1 MATTNT
7 NISREYRDL
16 DLSFKVHPIKKDI
29 NKHIGE
35 YAVINSIKN
44 LMLLGHYEKPFR
56 PDIGSNLRRLL
67 FEPMDNV
74 TSATLERE
82 IETVVGNFEPRVSIS
97 KIQLIP
103 DFDNNGY
110 SINLEFYIVNRT
122 DPVTIKFFLERAR

>member
-1 MATTNT
+1 MATTNS

-29 NKHIGE
+29 NKHVGE

>member
-1 MATTNT
+1 MATVNT

-35 YAVINSIKN
+35 YAVVNSIKN

-74 TSATLERE
+74 TSTTLERE
-82 IETVVGNFEPRVSIS
+82 IETVIGNFEPRVSIS

-110 SINLEFYIVNRT
+110 GVNLEFYIVNRT
-122 DPVTIKFFLERAR
+122 EPVTIKFLLERAR

>member
-1 MATTNT
+1 MATTNS

-82 IETVVGNFEPRVSIS
+82 IETVIGNFEPRVSIS

>member
-74 TSATLERE
+74 TSTTLERE
-82 IETVVGNFEPRVSIS
+82 IETVIGNFEPRVSIS

-110 SINLEFYIVNRT
+110 GVNLEFYIVNRT

>member
-103 DFDNNGY
+103 SNDDGGY
-110 SINLEFYIVNRT
+110 EKYST
-122 DPVTIKFFLERAR
+122 

>member
-1 MATTNT
+1 MATVNT

-35 YAVINSIKN
+35 YAVVNSIKN

-74 TSATLERE
+74 TSTTLERE
-82 IETVVGNFEPRVSIS
+82 IETVIGNFEPRVSIS

-110 SINLEFYIVNRT
+110 GVNLEFYIVNRT

>member
-1 MATTNT
+1 MATVNT

-35 YAVINSIKN
+35 YAVVNSIKN

-74 TSATLERE
+74 TSTTLERE
-82 IETVVGNFEPRVSIS
+82 IETVIGNFEPRVSIS

-103 DFDNNGY
+103 DFNNNGY
-110 SINLEFYIVNRT
+110 SVNLEFYIVNRT

>member
-103 DFDNNGY
+103 DFDKNGY

>member
-1 MATTNT
+1 MATTNL

-122 DPVTIKFFLERAR
+122 EPVTIKFFLERAR

>member
-82 IETVVGNFEPRVSIS
+82 IGTVIGNFESRVSIS

-110 SINLEFYIVNRT
+110 SVNLEFYIVNRT

>member
-1 MATTNT
+1 MAITNS

-29 NKHIGE
+29 NQHIGE

-103 DFDNNGY
+103 DFDHNSY
-110 SINLEFYIVNRT
+110 SVNLEFYIVNRT

>member
-1 MATTNT
+1 MATTNL

>member
-1 MATTNT
+1 MATTNS

-103 DFDNNGY
+103 DFNNNGY
-110 SINLEFYIVNRT
+110 SVNLEFYIVNRT

>member
-74 TSATLERE
+74 TSTTLERE
-82 IETVVGNFEPRVSIS
+82 IETVIGNFEPRVSIS

-110 SINLEFYIVNRT
+110 GVNLEFYIVNNT
-122 DPVTIKFFLERAR
+122 EPVTIKFLLERAR

>member
-1 MATTNT
+1 MATTNS

>member
-1 MATTNT
+1 MAITNS

-103 DFDNNGY
+103 DFDHNGY
-110 SINLEFYIVNRT
+110 SVNLEFYIVNRT

>member
-103 DFDNNGY
+103 DFNNNGY
-110 SINLEFYIVNRT
+110 SVNLEFYIVNRT

>member
-1 MATTNT
+1 MATTNL

-103 DFDNNGY
+103 DFNNNGY
-110 SINLEFYIVNRT
+110 SVNLEFYIVNRT

>member
-82 IETVVGNFEPRVSIS
+82 IETVVGSFEPRVSIS

>member
-1 MATTNT
+1 MAITNS
-7 NISREYRDL
+7 NISREYSDL

-103 DFDNNGY
+103 DFNNNGY
-110 SINLEFYIVNRT
+110 SVNLEFYIVNRT

>member
-29 NKHIGE
+29 NQHIGE

-110 SINLEFYIVNRT
+110 SVNLEFYIVNRT

>member
-1 MATTNT
+1 MATVNT

>member
-1 MATTNT
+1 MATTNL

-110 SINLEFYIVNRT
+110 SINLEFYIVYRT

>member
-1 MATTNT
+1 MATVNT

-103 DFDNNGY
+103 DFNNNGY
-110 SINLEFYIVNRT
+110 SVNLEFYIVNRT

>member
-1 MATTNT
+1 MAITNS

-82 IETVVGNFEPRVSIS
+82 I
-97 KIQLIP
+97 KI
-103 DFDNNGY
+103 
-110 SINLEFYIVNRT
+110 
-122 DPVTIKFFLERAR
+122 